1 MWHYAASIGVEK
13 DLPAAKRK
21 KEATPKEKPAEEK
34 LEATKATEVAERS
47 VLIGKKPVM
56 SYVVA
61 CLTHLSSGVNKVTV
75 KARGR
80 AICRAVDTVEVL
92 RRSFAKSLE
101 VQNIA
106 LCTEEVT
113 REQGRKS
120 NVSAIEITLT
130 KL

>member
-1 MWHYAASIGVEK
+1 MS
-13 DLPAAKRK
+13 PAKRK
-21 KEATPKEKPAEEK
+21 KKTALKEKPQTTAGTVVVEK
-34 LEATKATEVAERS
+34 D

-61 CLTHLSSGVNKVTV
+61 CLTHLSSGSNKVVV

-92 RRSFAKSLE
+92 RRSFVKNLE
-101 VQNIA
+101 VQNISF
-106 LCTEEVT
+106 CTEEVS

-120 NVSAIEITLT
+120 NISTIEITLV
-130 KL
+130 KP

>member
-1 MWHYAASIGVEK
+1 MPVN
-13 DLPAAKRK
+13 KRK
-21 KEATPKEKPAEEK
+21 KETAQKQKPSEEQ
-34 LEATKATEVAERS
+34 TKAVESTEISEKA

-61 CLTHLSSGVNKVTV
+61 CLTHLSSGSNKVTI

-80 AICRAVDTVEVL
+80 AICRAVDTAEVL
-92 RRSFAKSLE
+92 RRSFAKNLE
-101 VQNIA
+101 VQGIS

-113 REQGRKS
+113 REAGRKS

-130 KL
+130 KS